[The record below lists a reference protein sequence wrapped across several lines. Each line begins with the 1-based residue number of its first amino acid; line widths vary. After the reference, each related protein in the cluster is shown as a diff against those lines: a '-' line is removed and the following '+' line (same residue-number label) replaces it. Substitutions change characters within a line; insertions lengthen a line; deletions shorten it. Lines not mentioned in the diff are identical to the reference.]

1 MRRFYLTNINVR
13 TKNVMNLNTTL
24 KSLGWL
30 VLAIMLPVLA
40 FGQGVTTSSL
50 NGRVVDSDGEPLT
63 GATVVAVHT
72 PTGSTYGNTTNEKG
86 FYRIP
91 NMRIGGPY
99 KVKITYVGY
108 QPFES
113 SDIYLTL
120 GQAFELDVEMSGEG
134 VSLAEVEI
142 TSSRSDV
149 FDGNRTG
156 TETVISE
163 QQINSLPTVS
173 RSIGDFARLNPQTT
187 AREGSDG
194 YSLSIGGQNNRYN
207 AIYIDGAVNN
217 DVFGLAGSGTN
228 GGQTGVSPIPLD
240 AIEEFQIQLAPFD
253 VRIGGFAGGAIN
265 AVTRSGSNNL
275 EASAYGFFRN
285 QALAGRTPTDDP
297 DRDREQLPDF
307 SAYTAGFRVGGAL
320 VEDKVFYFIN
330 AEQERLET
338 PQPFNFADYDG
349 DATEAQLNE
358 LVSLV
363 NELGYDP
370 GTFTNNQSFLNSEKV
385 NVRFDFNLSQDHKLA
400 IRHGY
405 VNARNLEGV
414 RSSSQRI
421 RFLNESEYFN
431 SVTNST
437 AIELSSVFGN
447 NFSNNLKIGLTFV
460 RDDRD
465 PYQGEGAQADESE
478 DPNYFPY
485 LSIRDGAGRITL
497 GSEQFSTANALNQ
510 NVITLTDNF
519 EIYTGRHTIT
529 FGTHNEFYD
538 VYNLFIRQNY
548 GVYEYNGGEDVIIE
562 GNDTTIVP
570 FTGLEQL
577 LRGDNASEFFR
588 SYSLR
593 DNVTGDGSVA
603 ASEFT
608 GAQFGFYVQD
618 EWQTTDRLKLTYGLR
633 LDIPV
638 YFTDI
643 PVNEDFNNNTI
654 PQIEAEGYD
663 LRGARTGAFIDPQLL
678 LSPRLGFN
686 WDVTGNKTAQV
697 RGGFGIFT
705 SRIPLVWPGGA
716 FNNNGVTVGGDF
728 NGNPDFGVTDFP
740 EWDDQP
746 QNVQPGEG
754 EPSGQVDLFASDFKV
769 PRILK
774 ANIAYD
780 QKLGN
785 GFVFNAE
792 FLFNKT
798 LQNVA
803 YQNVNLKQ
811 ADAATTGTGEVRP
824 IFDRR
829 DEIDPTYTRIL
840 LATNTPL
847 GYTWNLS
854 TSISKA
860 FTRGLSGTVAYSYG
874 DAYSVFDGT
883 SSQNSSQWRGLHAVQ
898 GRNFD
903 WRAQRSD
910 FSPGHRVIAGLTYQ
924 FDWNKAR
931 NATTTIS
938 VFYEGISGEPYTF
951 VVGDGEDIQ
960 EEDSRNRTLFY
971 VPMSEDDINFTGSA
985 EDQSA
990 QWNALNNFIE
1000 DHDYLSRHRG
1010 EFVERNHSRAP
1021 FTSVLDL
1028 RIMQD
1033 VRFYAGGKTHTLQ
1046 LTADIFNFTN
1056 LINAAWGRRYF
1067 VPSNFNLTQFEG
1079 FQVDGNGNE
1088 TTIPTYRFTAP
1099 EDFPFGDI
1107 DDSGI
1112 QSSRW
1117 QAQLGVRYL
1126 FN

>member
-1 MRRFYLTNINVR
+1 MRS
-13 TKNVMNLNTTL
+13 NTTI
-24 KSLGWL
+24 KSLGL
-30 VLAIMLPVLA
+30 LLLA
-40 FGQGVTTSSL
+40 FALPAVIWAQGVTTSSF
-50 NGRVVDSDGEPLT
+50 NGQVTDAEGEPLV
-63 GATVVAVHT
+63 GATVIAVHT
-72 PTGSTYGNTTNEKG
+72 PSGSTYGNNTNDEG
-86 FYRIP
+86 FFRIP
-91 NMRIGGPY
+91 NMRVGGPY
-99 KVKITYVGY
+99 QVKVTYVGY
-108 QPFES
+108 EPFES
-113 SDIYLTL
+113 DGIYLTL
-120 GQAFELDVEMSGEG
+120 GQAYRLNVEMSGKG
-134 VSLAEVEI
+134 VSLAGVDI
-142 TSSRSDV
+142 TSSRSNV

-240 AIEEFQIQLAPFD
+240 AIEELQIQLAPFD
-253 VRIGGFAGGAIN
+253 VRVGGFAGGAIN

-275 EASAYGFFRN
+275 GASAYGFFRN
-285 QALAGRTPTDDP
+285 ESLAGLTPTDDEN
-297 DRDREQLPDF
+297 RERERLPDF
-307 SAYTAGFRVGGAL
+307 SSYTTGFRVGGAL
-320 VEDKVFYFIN
+320 VKDRAFFFIN
-330 AEQERLET
+330 AELERLTT
-338 PQPFNFADYDG
+338 PQPFNFGDYDG
-349 DATEAQLNE
+349 NATEADLNA
-358 LVSLV
+358 LTNLL

-370 GTFTNNQSFLNSEKV
+370 GTYTDNESFLNSEKI
-385 NVRFDFNLSQDHKLA
+385 NVKFDFNLSQDHKLS

-405 VNARNLEGV
+405 VSARNLEGV

-421 RFLNESEYFN
+421 RFLNQSEFFN

-437 AIELSSVFGN
+437 AIELSSIFGN
-447 NFSNNLKIGLTFV
+447 SLSNNLKIGLTFV

-465 PYQGEGAQADESE
+465 PYQGEGAQANEDEN
-478 DPNYFPY
+478 PNYFPY
-485 LSIRDGAGRITL
+485 VSVEDGAGRIAF
-497 GSEQFSTANALNQ
+497 GSEQYSTANALNQ

-529 FGTHNEFYD
+529 LGTHNEFYD

-548 GVYEYNGGEDVIIE
+548 GVYEYDS
-562 GNDTTIVP
+562 
-570 FTGLEQL
+570 LSQL
-577 LRGDNASEFFR
+577 LDGMPATEFYR

-608 GAQFGFYVQD
+608 GAQFGFYAQD
-618 EWQTTDRLKLTYGLR
+618 EWQATNRLKLSYGVR

-654 PQIEAEGYD
+654 PVLEAEGYD
-663 LRGARTGAFIDPQLL
+663 LRGARTGAFIEPQLL

-686 WDVTGNKTAQV
+686 WDVTGEKTSQV

-740 EWDDQP
+740 EWNNQP
-746 QNVQPGEG
+746 QAVEPGQG
-754 EPSGQVDLFASDFKV
+754 EPSGQVDLFAADFKV

-774 ANIAYD
+774 ANLAFD

-798 LQNVA
+798 LQNIA
-803 YQNVNLKQ
+803 YQNLNLKQ
-811 ADAATTGTGEVRP
+811 ADAATTGTGDVRP

-829 DEIDPTYTRIL
+829 DEVDPTYSRIL
-840 LATNTPL
+840 LANNTQR

-854 TSISKA
+854 ASISKA
-860 FTRGLSGTVAYSYG
+860 FSRGLSGTVAYSYG
-874 DAYSVFDGT
+874 DAFSVFDGT
-883 SSQNSSQWRGLHAVQ
+883 SSQNSSQWRGLYAVQ

-903 WRAQRSD
+903 QRVYRSD
-910 FSPGHRVIAGLTYQ
+910 FSAGHRAIAGLTYQ
-924 FDWNKAR
+924 FDWNQSR

-938 VFYEGISGEPYTF
+938 LFYEGVSGQPYTF
-951 VVGDGEDIQ
+951 VVADGDDIQ
-960 EEDSRNRTLFY
+960 QEDSRNRTLFY
-971 VPMSEDDINFTGSA
+971 VPLNENDINFIGTPEEQA
-985 EDQSA
+985 A
-990 QWNALNNFIE
+990 QWSALNTFIE
-1000 DHDYLSRHRG
+1000 DEDYLSQNRG
-1010 EFVERNHSRAP
+1010 KFVERNHSRAP
-1021 FTSVLDL
+1021 FSNVMDL

-1033 VRFYAGGKTHTLQ
+1033 LRINAGGKTHTLQ

-1056 LINAAWGRRYF
+1056 LLNAAWGRRYF
-1067 VPSNFNLTQFEG
+1067 LFSSYNLTEFEG
-1079 FQVDGNGNE
+1079 FLVDDNGNE
-1088 TTIPTYRFTAP
+1088 TTIPTYSFEAP
-1099 EDFPFGDI
+1099 EDFPFTDI
-1107 DDSGI
+1107 DDSGT